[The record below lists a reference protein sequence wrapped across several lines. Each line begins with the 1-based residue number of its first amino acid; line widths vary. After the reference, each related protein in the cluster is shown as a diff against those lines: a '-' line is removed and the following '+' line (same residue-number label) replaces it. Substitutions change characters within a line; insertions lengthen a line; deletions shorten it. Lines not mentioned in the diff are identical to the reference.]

1 MLRVMRDLKGI
12 THIHTQ
18 RNNAIPFK
26 ATETLAVKHLAVDE
40 EFLSPRSKQPEKK
53 EKKNEKEKKKTQER
67 TEEEKEEFCRLPD
80 GKATLTFSFLFF
92 FFPPLELNHTTPEQ
106 QQ

>member
-53 EKKNEKEKKKTQER
+53 RQER

>member
-53 EKKNEKEKKKTQER
+53 ARKKKKKTQER
-67 TEEEKEEFCRLPD
+67 TEEEKEDFCRLPD
-80 GKATLTFSFLFF
+80 GEAMLTFSFGFF
-92 FFPPLELNHTTPEQ
+92 VPPLELNHTTPEQ
-106 QQ
+106 QR

>member
-53 EKKNEKEKKKTQER
+53 ARKKKKHKKGQKKKKKTSVVYQTAR
-67 TEEEKEEFCRLPD
+67 QC
-80 GKATLTFSFLFF
+80 
-92 FFPPLELNHTTPEQ
+92 
-106 QQ
+106 